1 MIGFDSWVTASYTTE
16 LKPDIL
22 HMYILKSVGHCTLFL
37 SIVNLS
43 CAVFGES
50 MFPVAEALLCNVV
63 SFHCIGG
70 VCPVDTDTTV
80 SNVVLEFFCSCMKN
94 TAVSCEGFVM
104 EHTITKS
111 FAL

>member
-1 MIGFDSWVTASYTTE
+1 MIGLVSCVTTTLL

-22 HMYILKSVGHCTLFL
+22 HKYILKSVGHCTLCL

-43 CAVFGES
+43 CAVVGES
-50 MFPVAEALLCNVV
+50 MFPVAEARPCNAE
-63 SFHCIGG
+63 SFHC
-70 VCPVDTDTTV
+70 VCPLATDTTV

-111 FAL
+111 FSL

>member
-1 MIGFDSWVTASYTTE
+1 MIGFDSWVTASDTTE

-22 HMYILKSVGHCTLFL
+22 HMYILKSVRHCTLFL

-43 CAVFGES
+43 CAVVGES
-50 MFPVAEALLCNVV
+50 TFPVAEARPCIVV
-63 SFHCIGG
+63 SVHCTGG
-70 VCPVDTDTTV
+70 VCPLATDTTV